1 MAVTAPAPGRRLLD
15 AILWLLAA
23 LWVLGMIVVPQLV
36 MVERSLWW
44 LERDPQAFQ
53 ISRQIDAL
61 YQEIML
67 RELDLAAASEADRP
81 RLLAELAAMRAEVA
95 ELEQREQAPVK
106 VYGLANYTRMSELHL
121 RVFLRTLAYAA
132 LVTLLSLVVCYP
144 VAWAVAKAP
153 SHRRRA
159 LLLLGLVI
167 PYAINELLR
176 VYAWLMIFDYQGV
189 LNSLLDWLGITD
201 LASRNWIPF
210 LEYPFATFVAMV
222 YAYILFMVFPIYNAL
237 DTLDDHQIEAAR
249 DLGASTWRLHWR
261 VVIPHARPGIAVGCI
276 MTFMLSAGS
285 YSVPQIMSRGLGGD
299 WFSQLIYRQFFEAN
313 NWNIGAAYAFALLI
327 ACLLFVFAVM
337 RLFGVGIREIAR

>member
-1 MAVTAPAPGRRLLD
+1 MSGPAAPGRRLLD
-15 AILWLLAA
+15 AIFALLA
-23 LWVLGMIVVPQLV
+23 LIWVLGMIVVPQLV

-44 LERDPQAFQ
+44 LERDPQAFE
-53 ISRQIDAL
+53 ISRRIDAL
-61 YQEIML
+61 YQQIML

-81 RLLAELAAMRAEVA
+81 RLEAELEAMRAEVA
-95 ELEQREQAPVK
+95 GLEEREQAPVR
-106 VYGLANYTRMSELHL
+106 VYGFDNYTRMSGLHV

-132 LVTLLSLVVCYP
+132 LVTVLSLVVCYP

-153 SHRRRA
+153 GHRRRA
-159 LLLLGLVI
+159 LLLLGLVV

-189 LNSLLDWLGITD
+189 LNTFLDWIGITD
-201 LASRNWIPF
+201 LESRDWIPF

-222 YAYILFMVFPIYNAL
+222 YAYILFMVFPLYNAF

-261 VVIPHARPGIAVGCI
+261 VVVPHARPGIAVGCI

-299 WFSQLIYRQFFEAN
+299 WFSQLVYRQFFEAN
-313 NWNIGAAYAFALLI
+313 NWNIGAAYAFALLV

-337 RLFGVGIREIAR
+337 RLFRVGIREIAR